1 MDILVKALSL
11 VAIIAV
17 GYLIKRIG
25 WVKTSD
31 FGIFSRIV
39 LRITLPCMLVTAFND
54 HHLQVHQ
61 LGLAV
66 VALGVNLVLQLAGRL
81 LEHRGGPQQQ
91 AFGIINLPSFNMGAF
106 ATPYLAGFMGPAA
119 VVHASLFDIGNA
131 FAAAGI
137 GYAWATGTAD
147 EGRRTT
153 PGIFLKAMFSSVIFD
168 VYLALV
174 VMKLL
179 EVRLPDQFITFT
191 STVGQANTFLAMLM
205 IGIGLE
211 IRMEASQARRAVR
224 YLGLRYALVS
234 LMALALW
241 FSPLPQ
247 DWRLMLVIVM
257 YAPIA
262 AMAPGFTEEIG
273 GDVQL
278 STFMTSVSILVGI
291 VVMPL
296 LVAFLG

>member
-11 VAIIAV
+11 VAIVVV
-17 GYLIKRIG
+17 GYAIKRIG

-39 LRITLPCMLVTAFND
+39 LKITLPCMLVTAFND
-54 HHLQVHQ
+54 YHLQVHM
-61 LGLAV
+61 LGLAL
-66 VALGVNLVLQLAGRL
+66 VALGVNLVLQVAGRT
-81 LEHRGGPQQQ
+81 LERRHGAQAQ

-119 VVHASLFDIGNA
+119 VVNASLFDIGNA

-137 GYAWATGTAD
+137 GFAWATGTAD
-147 EGRRTT
+147 ESRRTT
-153 PGIFLKAMFSSVIFD
+153 VRTFLRAMFSSVIFD

-179 EVRLPDQFITFT
+179 DLRLPDPVIAFT

-211 IRMEASQARRAVR
+211 IRMERHQTRKAVR
-224 YLGLRYALVS
+224 YLGLRYLLVG
-234 LMALALW
+234 LMAVAIW

-247 DWRLMLVIVM
+247 DWRLMLAIVLF
-257 YAPIA
+257 APIA

-278 STFMTSVSILVGI
+278 STFMTSASIIIGI
-291 VVMPL
+291 VAMPL
-296 LVAFLG
+296 LLLALG